1 VLREHLDGLK
11 KLLFL
16 AYLSSVIFAFQLSY
30 YVESWLTGQPFYFSQ
45 IDQLLPIVA
54 AAWGLTLWYYKDFY
68 SFRLKSRLDLLFT
81 TVRVSVIASGL
92 YLPAVFFIGPADI
105 SKSHTAIFFGM
116 ALVGLA
122 GIRLALKLM
131 LDYFRRRGFNY
142 QTILIVGRGRRAKSF
157 ADKIFQHAH
166 WGYRITGFLFS
177 GYNAPNQL
185 WSYRD
190 IPAIGNLSDLP
201 RIIKSEQVDWLVFAV
216 ENAELGKIE
225 KAVALCDEMGV
236 RAIVLTD
243 LYPARFASKRAV
255 QFFDNP
261 VLLFDTM
268 PERRPALIMKSIFDR
283 AVALGGLI
291 IVSPILLLTSLIIMI
306 FAKGPILYKQERL
319 GKNGKK
325 FTMYKF
331 RTMIPDAEKLKDSL
345 NELNEMDGPVFK
357 IKNDPRI
364 TPLGR
369 FLRKTSIDELPQL
382 FNVLKGD
389 MSLVGPR
396 PPLSNEVVQYDPWQ
410 RRRLSMKPGIT
421 CLWQIGGRNDISFSR
436 WMEMDLNYIDNW
448 SLWLDTKILAKTIPV
463 VISRKGA
470 R

>member
-1 VLREHLDGLK
+1 MLREHLDGLK
-11 KLLFL
+11 KLLFV
-16 AYLSSVIFAFQLSY
+16 AYLSSAVFSFQISY
-30 YVESWLTGQPFYFSQ
+30 YLDSWLNGRPFNFDQ
-45 IDQLLPIVA
+45 IDRFLPAVIAIWGIVF
-54 AAWGLTLWYYKDFY
+54 WFYKDCY
-68 SFRLKSRLDLLFT
+68 SFRLKSKIALIYVT
-81 TVRVSVIASGL
+81 IKVSLITSGI
-92 YLPAVFFIGPADI
+92 YLPV
-105 SKSHTAIFFGM
+105 IFFMGSADTNKTQTGLFLVT
-116 ALVGLA
+116 ALLGFMGL
-122 GIRLALKLM
+122 RMSLKLM

-142 QTILIVGRGRRAKSF
+142 QTVIIVGRGRRAKNF
-157 ADKIFQHAH
+157 ADKILQCAH
-166 WGYRITGFLFS
+166 WGYKITGFLYS
-177 GYNAPNQL
+177 GYNGRNQL

-190 IPAIGNLSDLP
+190 IPAIGNLGDLP
-201 RIIKSEQVDWLVFAV
+201 VIIKSQQVDWLVFAV
-216 ENAELGKIE
+216 ENAELDKIE
-225 KAVALCDEMGV
+225 EAVALCDEMGV

-243 LYPARFASKRAV
+243 LYPAKFSTKRAAE
-255 QFFDNP
+255 FFDNP

-268 PERRPALIMKSIFDR
+268 PEHRLALSIKDIIDKTI
-283 AVALGGLI
+283 AAIGLL
-291 IVSPILLLTSLIIMI
+291 IVSPILILTSLAIII
-306 FAKGPILYKQERL
+306 FTKGPILYKQERL

-325 FTMYKF
+325 FLMYKF
-331 RTMIPDAEKLKDSL
+331 RTMIPNADRLKDSL
-345 NELNEMDGPVFK
+345 KEMNEMDGPVFK

-364 TPLGR
+364 TPLGQ

-396 PPLSNEVVQYDPWQ
+396 PPLSKEVVQYDSWQ